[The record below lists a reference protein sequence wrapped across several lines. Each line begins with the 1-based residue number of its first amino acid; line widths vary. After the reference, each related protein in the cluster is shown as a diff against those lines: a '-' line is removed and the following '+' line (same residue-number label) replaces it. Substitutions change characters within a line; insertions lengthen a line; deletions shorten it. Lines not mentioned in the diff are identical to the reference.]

1 MCHYFQEGKY
11 ATRHLISFSWARKSN
26 EISLKTDEDYHK
38 EYAEIM
44 KEHYETGAE
53 LKDIGKIHQN
63 VTSTVLYD
71 SLKLWNT
78 FPPIMHIVDGVFT
91 SKLKKLRKTVQKVD
105 KDDLETQCVWSA
117 VKDN

>member
-1 MCHYFQEGKY
+1 
-11 ATRHLISFSWARKSN
+11 
-26 EISLKTDEDYHK
+26 
-38 EYAEIM
+38 M

-91 SKLKKLRKTVQKVD
+91 NKLRKQFKKLTKMILRHSVCGVQ
-105 KDDLETQCVWSA
+105 
-117 VKDN
+117 